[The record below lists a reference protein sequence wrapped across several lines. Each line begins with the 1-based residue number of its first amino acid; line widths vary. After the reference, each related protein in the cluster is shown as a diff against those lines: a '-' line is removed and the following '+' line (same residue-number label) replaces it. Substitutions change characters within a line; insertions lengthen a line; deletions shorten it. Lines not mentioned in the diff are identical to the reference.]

1 MYSAMISAA
10 LALNDQ
16 SLLGHST
23 VNTHPPTMTKATTA
37 THTQAESSAPIA
49 REPKNDVVIA
59 AAAIST
65 PARDLSSLT
74 ARS

>member
-1 MYSAMISAA
+1 MITAA
-10 LALNDQ
+10 LAWNDQ

-23 VNTHPPTMTKATTA
+23 VSTHPPTTMNATTA
-37 THTQAESSAPIA
+37 THTPRLSPSTVIA
-49 REPKNDVVIA
+49 RDPKNEVVIA

-65 PARDLSSLT
+65 PARDRSSLT